1 MRILDLFSGTGSV
14 CATARA
20 LGHEVVSLDNA
31 LPADIECD
39 VHEWDYTVY
48 KPGHFDVV
56 CASPPCA
63 VWSNARLMNVGQFC
77 KRTGGVWTKEMLE
90 AELQG
95 VHGAL
100 LVDRMRVILDYLQ
113 PTFYW
118 IENPWLSRMR
128 DYIVDLPWVCVDY
141 CRYCDWGYR
150 KRTRLWTN
158 IEFNVLTCDGKGG
171 CGNMEGKR
179 HRVNLINR
187 GGYLHEK
194 YRVPPAL
201 VAALLA
207 GCNTP
212 QRTPLLR
219 IPHAQEIEAE

>member
-1 MRILDLFSGTGSV
+1 MGRENVCMVILSVCGKHWRALTALTELFCWLGYNAHPRPVLRHRLRV

-39 VHEWDYTVY
+39 VHEWDHTVY

-90 AELQG
+90 VELQG
-95 VHGAL
+95 VHGAM
-100 LVDRMRVILDYLQ
+100 LVEWMREILDYFH

-128 DYIVDLPWVCVDY
+128 DYIVDLPCVC
-141 CRYCDWGYR
+141 
-150 KRTRLWTN
+150 
-158 IEFNVLTCDGKGG
+158 
-171 CGNMEGKR
+171 R
-179 HRVNLINR
+179 HR
-187 GGYLHEK
+187 
-194 YRVPPAL
+194 
-201 VAALLA
+201 
-207 GCNTP
+207 
-212 QRTPLLR
+212 
-219 IPHAQEIEAE
+219 